1 MYSIYYPLLS
11 QLFLVVPGPPLLPFL
26 HSLVHLLSILFH
38 HLQPTLQPEVTH
50 AYHNGEWMPDNS
62 LTEIQEAH
70 FHTEFTVRQLVHRG
84 QGSSFLHRIYCQ
96 ATCSQRSWKL
106 IFTQNLLSGNLFT
119 EVKEAH
125 FHTESTVRQLVHR
138 GQGSSFSHRIYCQA
152 TCSQRSWKL
161 IFTQNLLSGN
171 LFTEVKEA
179 HFHTESTVRQLV
191 HRGQGSSFSHRIYC
205 QATCLQRS
213 RKLIFTQNLL
223 SKPQKS
229 AGNTAGHLTWTDFSD
244 T

>member
-11 QLFLVVPGPPLLPFL
+11 QLFLVVPGPPLLSFL

-70 FHTEFTVRQLVHRG
+70 FHTESTVRQLVHRG
-84 QGSSFLHRIYCQ
+84 QGGSFSHRICCQ
-96 ATCSQRSWKL
+96 ATCSQRSRKV

-119 EVKEAH
+119 EVKEGH

-138 GQGSSFSHRIYCQA
+138 GQGRSFSHRIYC
-152 TCSQRSWKL
+152 
-161 IFTQNLLSGN
+161 
-171 LFTEVKEA
+171 
-179 HFHTESTVRQLV
+179 H
-191 HRGQGSSFSHRIYC
+191 SHRRVLEI
-205 QATCLQRS
+205 QQDILLGLIPVTHSSETL
-213 RKLIFTQNLL
+213 KL
-223 SKPQKS
+223 P
-229 AGNTAGHLTWTDFSD
+229 NTAEAILMFHSCLFL
-244 T
+244 